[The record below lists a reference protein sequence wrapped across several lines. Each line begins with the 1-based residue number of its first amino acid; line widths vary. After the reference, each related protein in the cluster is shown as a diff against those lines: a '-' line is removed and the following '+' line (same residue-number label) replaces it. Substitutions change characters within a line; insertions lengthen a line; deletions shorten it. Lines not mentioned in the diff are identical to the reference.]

1 MRLAGCLKKLE
12 KVFAKKDVNFK
23 ARLCSTTLMIH
34 PTHPG
39 PFSSCTSNR
48 QPTIAPTPAWLATIE
63 AQRKKLSLLLPL
75 EANAKLGRGDV
86 NEVYANEIR
95 KITNCFSRPK
105 SRKRWRDR
113 KNYNNKRR
121 KLQMLLT
128 MFTVSFRFLCQFM
141 GEKNNVHSLRLTDS
155 SNLKTKVAL

>member
-63 AQRKKLSLLLPL
+63 AQRKKLFLLLLLL

-105 SRKRWRDR
+105 SR